1 MRQALLRLSQTAA
14 AKEVA
19 IRGLRA
25 LAGFAKKLKVTYND
39 IEVGFDYEP
48 EPGLADNGDLEHD
61 LQALFEQVGL
71 AAKAGGTALAIFI
84 DELQYVEEAQ
94 LAALITSLHRTEQ
107 RQLPVV
113 LVGAGLPQLRGRMG
127 NA

>member
-1 MRQALLRLSQTAA
+1 MVCPATVTSRPPIQHF
-14 AKEVA
+14 A

-25 LAGFAKKLKVTYND
+25 LAGFAKKLKVTYAD

-71 AAKAGGTALAIFI
+71 AAKAADTALAILI
-84 DELQYVEEAQ
+84 DDCD
-94 LAALITSLHRTEQ
+94 T
-107 RQLPVV
+107 
-113 LVGAGLPQLRGRMG
+113 
-127 NA
+127 